1 MENMEKARAHIRQIA
16 LALLAATVAVIWY
29 AVFHFESRQN
39 LVVTFFDIGQGDA
52 ILIEAPNGNQILI
65 DGGPGDRILAKLG
78 GTLPFWDR
86 SLDLVILTHPHADH
100 VTGLVDV
107 LERYDV
113 GMVLETGVNHS
124 IPEYAEWR
132 ELLKEKDVKVITAK
146 SGQRVQFSESARLDI
161 LTPFENFAGASRPN
175 VHDAMLVSRLAHGS
189 TTVLLMGDAEKSL
202 EYRLLYS
209 GDDLDA
215 DILKVG
221 HHGSKTSSTVEF
233 LAAVSPDYAVI
244 QLGRNNRYGHPH
256 TEVIERLLAAGIK
269 IFRTDRDRDIR
280 LWSNG
285 RNFGLLGD

>member
-1 MENMEKARAHIRQIA
+1 MEKARAHIRQIA

-221 HHGSKTSSTVEF
+221 HHGSKTSSTAEF
-233 LAAVSPDYAVI
+233 LAAVSPEIAVI
-244 QLGRNNRYGHPH
+244 QVGRKNRFGHPVE
-256 TEVIERLLAAGIK
+256 EVLERLEASGAK
-269 IFRTDRDRDIR
+269 ILRTDRDGDIR
-280 LWSNG
+280 ILSNG
-285 RNFGLLGD
+285 TAYELLR

>member
-39 LVVTFFDIGQGDA
+39 LVVTFFDIGEGDA
-52 ILIEAPNGNQILI
+52 ILFEAPNGNEILI

-233 LAAVSPDYAVI
+233 LAAVSPEIAVI
-244 QLGRNNRYGHPH
+244 QVGRKNRFGHPVE
-256 TEVIERLLAAGIK
+256 EVLERLEASGAK
-269 IFRTDRDRDIR
+269 ILRTDRDGDIR
-280 LWSNG
+280 ILSNG
-285 RNFGLLGD
+285 TAYELLR

>member
-233 LAAVSPDYAVI
+233 LAAVSPEIAVI
-244 QLGRNNRYGHPH
+244 QVGRKNRFGHPVE
-256 TEVIERLLAAGIK
+256 EVLERLEASGAK
-269 IFRTDRDRDIR
+269 ILRTDRDGDIR
-280 LWSNG
+280 ILSNG
-285 RNFGLLGD
+285 TAYELLR